1 MGNRPFRPLNASIA
15 ARPRERFGYSAG
27 AASRLRIH
35 ALPLDKKSRSLA
47 LVASTLLLAA
57 SLSACGRRG
66 PLELPPDVQA
76 RGAALRAEDEAR
88 AAHASHGARPKLS
101 EEGAGDKKPQAIPGT
116 VGHRPPQDYPF
127 SLDPLL

>member
-1 MGNRPFRPLNASIA
+1 MGRCDGAVALRVRTSRFLA
-15 ARPRERFGYSAG
+15 ARRYSARAQPPMDRPALTLLPRLTL
-27 AASRLRIH
+27 AAS
-35 ALPLDKKSRSLA
+35 A
-47 LVASTLLLAA
+47 LLLAA

-88 AAHASHGARPKLS
+88 TAHGPHGARQKLS

-127 SLDPLL
+127 PLDPLL